1 MQYIQYIETFI
12 NAVLKLIRNVLALN
26 GLDTEKVP
34 GDVDLIPDA
43 E

>member
-12 NAVLKLIRNVLALN
+12 NAILKLIRNVLTLN

-34 GDVDLIPDA
+34 GDVDLTPDA